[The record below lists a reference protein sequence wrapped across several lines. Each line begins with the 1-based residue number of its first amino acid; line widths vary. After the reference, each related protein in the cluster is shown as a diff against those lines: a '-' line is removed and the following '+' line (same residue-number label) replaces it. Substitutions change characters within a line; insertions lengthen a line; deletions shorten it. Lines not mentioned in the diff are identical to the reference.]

1 MQVALSP
8 QPIGSPCTRRG
19 SAHEEMGC
27 MRKGRRGWISLRMLT
42 SDLRTG
48 AADRD
53 VETPASMPGMLEPGN
68 LNVTALVGRPRRGLG
83 RPRRGLG
90 AASPGSGRPRRG
102 LGGLAGVWPCVRC
115 SGGMWAA
122 SPGSGLVFGVQV
134 ECGLVSAAPFWFFGD
149 FSGLT
154 SDHEVLKAWLRCPK
168 SSGIRGG

>member
-1 MQVALSP
+1 
-8 QPIGSPCTRRG
+8 
-19 SAHEEMGC
+19 

-90 AASPGSGRPRRG
+90 AASPGSGGGLAGVWAASPGSGRPRRG
-102 LGGLAGVWPCVRC
+102 LGGLAGV
-115 SGGMWAA
+115 WAA

-134 ECGLVSAAPFWFFGD
+134 ECGRPRRGLALCSVFRWNAVSFPLLPFG
-149 FSGLT
+149 
-154 SDHEVLKAWLRCPK
+154 
-168 SSGIRGG
+168 SSGISVA